1 MNNKLLLIDMHIE
14 LATKLTAYLEN
25 EGYQVTLCHDGI
37 TGLDLVQAN
46 HYQLIIIDIMLPKPD
61 GFEVIKRLR
70 AINNTPIVVL
80 TDRDEHF
87 DRIYA
92 LEIGADD
99 YLSKSINQ
107 RELLA
112 RIKAI
117 IRRTTRQETTQTE
130 SKLAI
135 NDISLCLLNREAYC
149 NNQKLPLTSLEFEVL
164 YLLMSNA
171 GKVTPK
177 DKIGE
182 HVLGRTISYYDRS
195 IDMHI
200 SNIRKKIAHLAE
212 NKKIKTIRGAGYLFM
227 VGNA

>member
-1 MNNKLLLIDMHIE
+1 MNNKLLLIDSDTQLTM
-14 LATKLTAYLEN
+14 KLKVYFEN
-25 EGYQVTLCHDGI
+25 EGYQVTICHDSI
-37 TGLDLVQAN
+37 KGLMLAKDSCYSLV
-46 HYQLIIIDIMLPKPD
+46 IIDIMLPKLD
-61 GFEVIKRLR
+61 GFDVIKRLR
-70 AINNTPIVVL
+70 ATSNLPIVVL
-80 TDRDEHF
+80 TNRDEHF

-112 RIKAI
+112 RLKAI
-117 IRRTTRQETTQTE
+117 IRRSYKNIETTPKN
-130 SKLAI
+130 KLDV
-135 NDISLCLLNREAYC
+135 NNISLCLLNREAYC
-149 NNQKLPLTSLEFEVL
+149 DGQKLYLTSLEFEVL

-200 SNIRKKIAHLAE
+200 SNIRKKIAQIAE
-212 NKKIKTIRGAGYLFM
+212 NNKIKTIRGAGYLFM
-227 VGNA
+227 VGTA